1 MKDIEK
7 AMQVALNAHKSQTDK
22 AGEAYI
28 KHPIRVMR
36 DVENEEEKVVA
47 LLHDV
52 VEDSTVSFEDLE
64 RRFSDRIVDA
74 VRAMTKKDDESYS
87 EFIERAK
94 ENEIS
99 REVKKADIRDNLD
112 LSRLDEVTEEDLQ
125 RAKNYHKSLEE
136 LSVKEEAFKS

>member
-7 AMQVALNAHKSQTDK
+7 AMQVALNAHSSQTDK

-28 KHPIRVMR
+28 MHPIRVMQ
-36 DVENEEEKVVA
+36 DVETEEEKVVA

-52 VEDSTVSFEDLE
+52 VEDSSVSFEHVE

-74 VRAMTKKDDESYS
+74 VRGMTKKDDESYS

-112 LSRLDEVTEEDLQ
+112 ASRLGELDEEDIK
-125 RAKNYHKSLEE
+125 RMEKYSRSLEV
-136 LSVKEEAFKS
+136 LKND

>member
-7 AMQVALNAHKSQTDK
+7 AMQVALNAHNSQTDK

-28 KHPIRVMR
+28 KHPIRVMQ
-36 DVENEEEKVVA
+36 DVETEDEKVVA

-52 VEDSTVSFEDLE
+52 VEDSVMSFEDLE
-64 RRFSDRIVDA
+64 RRFSDEIVDA
-74 VRAMTKKDDESYS
+74 VKAMTKKDDESYS

-94 ENEIS
+94 ENEIA

-112 LSRLDEVTEEDLQ
+112 LSRLDEVTEEDLE
-125 RAKNYHKSLEE
+125 RVKKYHRSLNE
-136 LSVKEEAFKS
+136 LSVKKEGLE

>member
-1 MKDIEK
+1 MKDIEM
-7 AMQVALNAHKSQTDK
+7 AMQVALNAHNSQTDK

-28 KHPIRVMR
+28 KHPIRVMQ
-36 DVENEEEKVVA
+36 DVETEEEKVVA

-64 RRFSDRIVDA
+64 RRFSDEIVDA
-74 VRAMTKKDDESYS
+74 VRGMTKKDDESYS

-94 ENEIS
+94 ENEIA

-112 LSRLDEVTEEDLQ
+112 ASRLGRLDEEDIK
-125 RAKNYHKSLEE
+125 RMEKYSRSLEV
-136 LSVKEEAFKS
+136 LKND